1 MSAERRKKVWPRL
14 FPPCAVHEH
23 RRAIPPPSHSLAA
36 SLYHSRIDE
45 ITEYLRAWE
54 QGDDGALEELLPIV
68 YAELRVIAARHLGSE
83 RPGHTLQPTALVNE
97 AYLRLRGLGGV
108 PWHDRTHFFAIASRI
123 MRRLLVD
130 HARAKTAQKRGSD
143 APKVVVS
150 EAFDGGIQP
159 SMDAAELID
168 LDRALDEL
176 AVEAPRLARLVEL
189 RFFSGLGIDEAS
201 SLLGCSTRTAKRD
214 WTFARA
220 WLLNRLSAGS

>member
-1 MSAERRKKVWPRL
+1 MRGSVRR
-14 FPPCAVHEH
+14 
-23 RRAIPPPSHSLAA
+23 LAPH
-36 SLYHSRIDE
+36 LYHEPIDE
-45 ITEYLRAWE
+45 ITEVLRAWE
-54 QGDDGALEELLPIV
+54 QGDDGALERLLPLV
-68 YAELRVIAARHLGSE
+68 YAELRAIAGRHLGAE

-130 HARAKTAQKRGSD
+130 HARGKMAQKRGAD
-143 APKVVVS
+143 APRVLVS
-150 EAFDGGIQP
+150 EGYHEEIQP

-176 AVEAPRLARLVEL
+176 AAGAPRLARLVEL
-189 RFFSGLGIDEAS
+189 RFFSGLGIEEAS

-214 WTFARA
+214 WAFARA
-220 WLLNRLSAGS
+220 WLLNRLSAGP

>member
-1 MSAERRKKVWPRL
+1 VWSHPAGYHFPIDDDPR
-14 FPPCAVHEH
+14 
-23 RRAIPPPSHSLAA
+23 
-36 SLYHSRIDE
+36 E
-45 ITEYLRAWE
+45 ITEILRAWE
-54 QGDDGALEELLPIV
+54 QGDDGALERLLPLV
-68 YAELRVIAARHLGSE
+68 YAELRSIAARHLGAE
-83 RPGHTLQPTALVNE
+83 RQGHTLQPTALVNE
-97 AYLRLRGLGGV
+97 AYLRLRGLEHV

-130 HARAKTAQKRGSD
+130 HARARMARKRGSD
-143 APKVVVS
+143 TPRVQIS
-150 EAFDGGIQP
+150 ERYHDRVEP
-159 SMDAAELID
+159 SMGAEELID

-176 AVEAPRLARLVEL
+176 AAASPRLARLVEL

>member
-1 MSAERRKKVWPRL
+1 
-14 FPPCAVHEH
+14 
-23 RRAIPPPSHSLAA
+23 
-36 SLYHSRIDE
+36 
-45 ITEYLRAWE
+45 
-54 QGDDGALEELLPIV
+54 
-68 YAELRVIAARHLGSE
+68 
-83 RPGHTLQPTALVNE
+83 
-97 AYLRLRGLGGV
+97 
-108 PWHDRTHFFAIASRI
+108 

-150 EAFDGGIQP
+150 EAYDAGIQP

-201 SLLGCSTRTAKRD
+201 GLLGCSTRTAKRD

>member
-1 MSAERRKKVWPRL
+1 M
-14 FPPCAVHEH
+14 
-23 RRAIPPPSHSLAA
+23 
-36 SLYHSRIDE
+36 
-45 ITEYLRAWE
+45 
-54 QGDDGALEELLPIV
+54 
-68 YAELRVIAARHLGSE
+68 YAELRAIAARHLGAE

-130 HARAKTAQKRGSD
+130 HARAKMAQKRGSD
-143 APKVVVS
+143 APTVVITEGYHDEV
-150 EAFDGGIQP
+150 QP
-159 SMDAAELID
+159 ALDAEELID

-176 AVEAPRLARLVEL
+176 NAESPRLARLVEL

-214 WTFARA
+214 WAFARA
-220 WLLNRLSAGS
+220 WLLNRLSKRS